1 VRRGPPPKA
10 LKRRKAIRHS
20 KDLSVTISNLIKACD
35 LISDPRHW
43 GKGDFLTF
51 DFTSLDYQICAQG
64 ALTSVG
70 VNLPQYLIAARMVDP
85 EYEVPLEHHYL
96 HEAVLSFDSGHNSV
110 ISFNDDPET
119 THEDVMRLF
128 NRAIHLAMAD
138 AVQTSPKTDTAPQT
152 ALVEA

>member
-1 VRRGPPPKA
+1 M
-10 LKRRKAIRHS
+10 RHS
-20 KDLSVTISNLIKACD
+20 KDLSVTISNLVKARD
-35 LISDPRHW
+35 FISDPRHW
-43 GKGDFLTF
+43 GKGDYLTF

-70 VNLPQYLIAARMVDP
+70 IDLPQYLIAARIFDP
-85 EYEVPLEHHYL
+85 DYEVPFEHSYL
-96 HEAVLSFDSGHNSV
+96 YEAVLSFDSGHNSV
-110 ISFNDDPET
+110 IAFNDDPET

-138 AVQTSPKTDTAPQT
+138 AIQTAPKTDTAPQT

>member
-1 VRRGPPPKA
+1 MRRGPPPKA

-70 VNLPQYLIAARMVDP
+70 IDLPQYLIAARIFDP
-85 EYEVPLEHHYL
+85 DYEVPFEHSYL
-96 HEAVLSFDSGHNSV
+96 YEAVLSFDSGHNSV

-138 AVQTSPKTDTAPQT
+138 AVKTSPKTDTAPQT